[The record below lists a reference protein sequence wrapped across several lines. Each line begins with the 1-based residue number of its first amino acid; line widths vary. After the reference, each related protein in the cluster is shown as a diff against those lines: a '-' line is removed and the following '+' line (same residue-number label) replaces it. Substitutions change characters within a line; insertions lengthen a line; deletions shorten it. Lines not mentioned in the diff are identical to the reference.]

1 MIEFLSL
8 PTEIR
13 YEIYRYLR
21 TDISLSLSP
30 QCEQSL
36 QLGYVSF
43 GFHPQILTTNHQ
55 VCYEAKQVF
64 YGENYFTFFVT
75 PEIHLGDDYSKLPP
89 LSSALPF
96 MRRVHIRFRMFDCF
110 YHSHSSERVCTTTD
124 VSQLRAKIS
133 QVSRLLAE
141 AHSLQ
146 SLSLVWTETTR
157 KWDPFRNCNE
167 WEWTSENKQIVRVI
181 QGHIERILQPLG
193 SLTPACT
200 IQKSEQV
207 VSLTTLNDVI
217 SHNDNG
223 FECGCWKYFRVTAME
238 TAFSNAIN
246 SLVAGRMPS
255 I

>member
-1 MIEFLSL
+1 MIDFLSL

-21 TDISLSLSP
+21 TDKSLSLSP
-30 QCEQSL
+30 QCETSI

-43 GFHPQILTTNHQ
+43 GFYPQILTTNHQ

-64 YGENYFTFFVT
+64 YGENHFTFFVT
-75 PEIHLGDDYSKLPP
+75 PEIHFRAEYFKLPP

-96 MRRVHIRFRMFDCF
+96 IRRVHVRFRMFACF
-110 YHSHSSERVCTTTD
+110 YHSYSSARVRTTKD
-124 VSQLRAKIS
+124 MIQLRAKLN
-133 QVSRLLAE
+133 QVSKILAK

-157 KWDPFRNCNE
+157 KWGPFGTIYYGCE
-167 WEWTSENKQIVRVI
+167 WASEDGQIVRVI
-181 QGHIERILQPLG
+181 QDHIERILQPLG
-193 SLTPACT
+193 SLPPACT

-207 VSLTTLNDVI
+207 VSLTPTCYMQAHDQGLRC
-217 SHNDNG
+217 
-223 FECGCWKYFRVTAME
+223 ERYFRMTAME

-246 SLVAGRMPS
+246 LLVAGRMPS
-255 I
+255 T